1 MAVTGNR
8 TWPTIWLLA
17 AVGIGI
23 SYFVPPSY
31 FPPCPLHALIG
42 LNCPGCGTTRA
53 AHELLHGHVRT
64 ALHLNA
70 LFVLAIPVF
79 ILTGL
84 FGRRT
89 LAAWS
94 LKPTMWL
101 WLLGVV
107 LVFGIGRNI
116 PVIPFTWLA
125 P

>member
-1 MAVTGNR
+1 MDGTGNR
-8 TWPTIWLLA
+8 VWPTIWLLV

-23 SYFVPPSY
+23 SYFVPPSC
-31 FPPCPLHALIG
+31 FPPCPLHSLTG
-42 LNCPGCGTTRA
+42 LNCPGCGATRA
-53 AHELLHGHVRT
+53 AHELLHGHVST

-84 FGRRT
+84 LGRRT